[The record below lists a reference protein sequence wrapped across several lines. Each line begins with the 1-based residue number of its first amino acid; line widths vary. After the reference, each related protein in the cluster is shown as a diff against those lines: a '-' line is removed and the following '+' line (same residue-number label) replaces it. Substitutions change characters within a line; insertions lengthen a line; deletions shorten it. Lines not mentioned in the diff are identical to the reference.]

1 MVTED
6 VRTDIRNHEIRNEP
20 EEWQLKSFNEL
31 FSLEY
36 GTGNPEKNR
45 GGSKYPVFGSNGIIG
60 FVEEYLVQGPGI
72 IVGRKGSIGK
82 VTWSNVNFWPIDTTY
97 YLKLKSKTDLK
108 WLFYELSNLKLE
120 KLNTATGVPGLNR
133 NDVYNISSLIPNFN
147 EQQKIA
153 KILSDTDTL
162 IESLDKLIT
171 KKKNIK
177 QGLMQTLLARGIGH
191 TKFKTTEIGEIPK
204 ELATKKFYEIL
215 KTVKGTLPHTLLD
228 YDESEKLQPYLSAE
242 YLRGHY
248 EKAKYCFIED
258 EKRITTVDKDDIIVI
273 WDGSNAGEFLLGMK
287 GVLSSTMAKVVF
299 KEGRISRE
307 FIYYFLKRC
316 EGILKNTTK
325 GSTIPHV
332 DGNTLSNLDI
342 LLPTLQEQQKIAK
355 ILSDADSEIVAL
367 EQKKDKYKILKTG
380 MMQQF
385 LTGGIRVK

>member
-1 MVTED
+1 
-6 VRTDIRNHEIRNEP
+6 
-20 EEWQLKSFNEL
+20 
-31 FSLEY
+31 
-36 GTGNPEKNR
+36 
-45 GGSKYPVFGSNGIIG
+45 
-60 FVEEYLVQGPGI
+60 
-72 IVGRKGSIGK
+72 
-82 VTWSNVNFWPIDTTY
+82 
-97 YLKLKSKTDLK
+97 
-108 WLFYELSNLKLE
+108 
-120 KLNTATGVPGLNR
+120 
-133 NDVYNISSLIPNFN
+133 
-147 EQQKIA
+147 
-153 KILSDTDTL
+153 
-162 IESLDKLIT
+162 
-171 KKKNIK
+171 
-177 QGLMQTLLARGIGH
+177 MQTLLARGIGH